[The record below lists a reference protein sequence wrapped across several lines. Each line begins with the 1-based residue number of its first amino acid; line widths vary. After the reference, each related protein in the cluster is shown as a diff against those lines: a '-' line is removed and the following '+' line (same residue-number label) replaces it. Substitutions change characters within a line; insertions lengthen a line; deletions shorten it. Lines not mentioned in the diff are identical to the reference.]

1 MLTIQIAH
9 INIYTDFIFE
19 NNFLNLDTYQV
30 EDRPD
35 YYISSHS
42 DFFPSIEGNKIRQT
56 EFYDLYE
63 NQSFLLQ
70 IQKSNS
76 KVIGAI
82 VYQEEKIDLYLKK
95 IDFPT
100 EYLLSQYALLFI
112 LNQKKNSLFIHSSS
126 IVYHSKGILFSAKS
140 GTGKSTHARLWRTYT
155 DAVSLND
162 DKNIIVLENDQ
173 LMLYSNPWSGKHQ
186 IHQNITAP
194 LYCIIFLYQSKENVI
209 KRVEPNE
216 AMRLL
221 LGQIE
226 PPKKDSIEAWN
237 MIVDKILS
245 LPIYYYG
252 CNMEEDAVITLKKR
266 LEMDLC
272 L

>member
-1 MLTIQIAH
+1 MMTIQIAH
-9 INIYTDFIFE
+9 INISIDFKFE
-19 NNFLNLDTYQV
+19 TEFRDLLSYQSN
-30 EDRPD
+30 EEAD
-35 YYISSHS
+35 YFIKSHINE
-42 DFFPSIEGNKIRQT
+42 FPVTEGKPTRET

-63 NQSFLLQ
+63 QDEKTIQ
-70 IQKSNS
+70 TQKSNTQI
-76 KVIGAI
+76 IGAV
-82 VYQEEKIDLYLKK
+82 VYQNHNIDLYLKK
-95 IDFPT
+95 NDFVT
-100 EYLLSQYALLFI
+100 EYLLSQYALLYI
-112 LNQKKNSLFIHSSS
+112 LNQKKDALFIHASS

-155 DAVSLND
+155 DAQPIND

-173 LMLYSNPWSGKHQ
+173 LVLYSNPWSGKHQ

-194 LYCIIFLYQSKENVI
+194 LSCIVFLYQSKTNDV
-209 KRVEPNE
+209 KRMESHE

-226 PPKKDSIEAWN
+226 QPKKDSVDGWN
-237 MIVDKILS
+237 TIVDKILE

-252 CNMEEDAVITLKKR
+252 CNMEEEAVTILKKR

>member
-9 INIYTDFIFE
+9 ININIDFKFE
-19 NNFLNLDTYQV
+19 EQFHNIETYQTN
-30 EDRPD
+30 EIGE
-35 YYISSHS
+35 YEIHSHFEELS
-42 DFFPSIEGNKIRQT
+42 LPTGEPTRHT
-56 EFYDLYE
+56 EFYDIYE
-63 NQSFLLQ
+63 IDDKTIQL
-70 IQKSNS
+70 QKSNDRI
-76 KVIGAI
+76 IGGI
-82 VYQEEKIDLYLKK
+82 VYNKKRIDLYLIQK
-95 IDFPT
+95 DFVT
-100 EYLLSQYALLFI
+100 EYLLSQYALLYI
-112 LNQKKNSLFIHSSS
+112 LNQKQNAIFIHGASV
-126 IVYHSKGILFSAKS
+126 VYHSKGILFSAKS

-162 DKNIIVLENDQ
+162 DKNIIVLEDGQ

-194 LYCIIFLYQSKENVI
+194 LTCIVFLKQEKENQVS
-209 KRVEPNE
+209 KVGVRE

-226 PPKKDSIEAWN
+226 PPKKNSVDVWN
-237 MIVDKILS
+237 KMVDQILE
-245 LPIYYYG
+245 LPIYSYG
-252 CNMEEDAVITLKKR
+252 CNMNPDAVTTLKTR